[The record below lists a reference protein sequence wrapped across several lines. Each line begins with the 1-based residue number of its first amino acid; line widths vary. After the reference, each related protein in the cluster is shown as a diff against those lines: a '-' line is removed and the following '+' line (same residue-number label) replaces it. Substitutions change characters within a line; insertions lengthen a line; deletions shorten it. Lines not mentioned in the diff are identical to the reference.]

1 MKRTVRTSA
10 PRTAES
16 IWWVDE
22 RHLTH
27 TVLPTFQ
34 ILLVKKRTLIQEE
47 LNRPTCKATNRTLFL
62 FDMPLDWCKTADC
75 FSCGNNIN
83 KKTALF
89 SYTPLIP
96 VLKDW
101 HWFITRWVIVNILLA
116 AAWRRS
122 SNLFFFLSF
131 DDILGET
138 GSVVQQKSRES
149 QECVCVCVCHWFV

>member
-1 MKRTVRTSA
+1 MLLFFF
-10 PRTAES
+10 
-16 IWWVDE
+16 IWNKQWELQHQGQRRAFDE
-22 RHLTH
+22 RLLTH
-27 TVLPTFQ
+27 TVLSTFQ
-34 ILLVKKRTLIQEE
+34 ILLVKKCTLIQED
-47 LNRPTCKATNRTLFL
+47 LNRPTWKATNRTLFL
-62 FDMPLDWCKTADC
+62 FDMPLNWCK
-75 FSCGNNIN
+75 NNIN
-83 KKTALF
+83 QKTALF

-138 GSVVQQKSRES
+138 ALWSNRRAENFKR
-149 QECVCVCVCHWFV
+149 VCVCVAGSFKA